1 MTGVPDT
8 SRVWRRRDY
17 GPIVRPYAVT
27 SGRTAP
33 QIGEILDIID
43 VVVATGE
50 GAQDS
55 DPTRSTPEHRKVLT
69 LCAEHQ
75 TVADVAA
82 STALPVG
89 VVRVLIADLIE
100 QGAVTV
106 VRHRLAGE
114 RPGNNVLQELLNGLR
129 AL

>member
-1 MTGVPDT
+1 MTSVPDT
-8 SRVWRRRDY
+8 SRAWRRRDY

-89 VVRVLIADLIE
+89 VVRVLLADLIE

-106 VRHRLAGE
+106 VRHRAAGE

-129 AL
+129 AI